1 MCMAHEMK
9 CVCGARSASF
19 HFKDNVMPEQVIQRL
34 YCPACAASVPQDA
47 ATMVLDNG
55 WIIQYDMEVARSAGG
70 RLAGEITPG
79 FLFDEG
85 YCTWNGMYPGDH
97 IDSVRERE
105 SITVLA
111 KTDPAGYLK
120 KLKNWAT
127 ERAGRLK
134 DAGWRKA
141 QNAA

>member
-9 CVCGARSASF
+9 CGCGARSASF
-19 HFKDNVMPEQVIQRL
+19 HFKDNIMPEQVIREL
-34 YCPACAASVPQDA
+34 YCPACASSVNQDA
-47 ATMVLDNG
+47 STMVYDNG
-55 WIIQYDMEVARSAGG
+55 WIIRYDMEVAKAVGSRI
-70 RLAGEITPG
+70 AGEITPG
-79 FLFDEG
+79 VLFDEG

-105 SITVLA
+105 SITAMA
-111 KTDPAGYLK
+111 KSDPVGYLK
-120 KLKNWAT
+120 KLKSWAM
-127 ERAGRLK
+127 ERSVRLK